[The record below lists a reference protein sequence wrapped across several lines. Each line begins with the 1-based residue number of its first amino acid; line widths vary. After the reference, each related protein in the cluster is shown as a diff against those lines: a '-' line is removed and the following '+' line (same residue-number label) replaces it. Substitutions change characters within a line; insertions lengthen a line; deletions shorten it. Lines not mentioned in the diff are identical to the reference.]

1 MAERKRFRRSGVT
14 YADWAGE
21 AESAA
26 FTSGVHAHKVSSMYT
41 LNGAGIKVE
50 RGKRHRKNREEN
62 KYVIDVKMSPN
73 VEKVLKIVSTS
84 GKSWGRRR
92 MFQQQKKRKSDSW
105 GCVWEKL
112 FIHKKRNAQRERERK
127 EKRVTLCTQYGLTI
141 LHCAGKLEGN
151 DGGQEMEG
159 KYQVSVGR
167 SLSCDFTK
175 WSSPNSKF
183 EDSLVR
189 GPCARSRRGKIC
201 PSVVSKCSELR

>member
-1 MAERKRFRRSGVT
+1 MRGEKTQLRSWQNGRDSGGVT

-73 VEKVLKIVSTS
+73 VEKVSKIVSTS
-84 GKSWGRRR
+84 GKSWGRRS

-112 FIHKKRNAQRERERK
+112 FIHKKRNASGAKREREKRK
-127 EKRVTLCTQYGLTI
+127 E
-141 LHCAGKLEGN
+141 
-151 DGGQEMEG
+151 
-159 KYQVSVGR
+159 
-167 SLSCDFTK
+167 
-175 WSSPNSKF
+175 
-183 EDSLVR
+183 
-189 GPCARSRRGKIC
+189 
-201 PSVVSKCSELR
+201 LRCVHNMG